1 MFYYIRGTVAI
12 NEPNLVVIDAG
23 GVGYAVSTSLTSCAS
38 VRVGETVTF
47 YTHLHVR
54 EDIFEIYGF
63 STREELG
70 CFKQLINISG
80 VGPKAALAI
89 LGACTPARLALA
101 VVTGDEKALT
111 AAPGVGKKL
120 AQRIILELKDKMS
133 QEQLSSAGS
142 DFVAPTTSNVA
153 LETGASAELAAAME
167 ALTSKDFG
175 YSSIQVQTVL
185 KGLDLTGMS
194 AGEIIRLALKKLF

>member
-12 NEPNLVVIDAG
+12 IEPNLVVIDAG
-23 GVGYAVSTSLTSCAS
+23 GVGYAISTSLTSCAA
-38 VRVGETVTF
+38 VRVGETATF

-63 STREELG
+63 SSREELG

-133 QEQLSSAGS
+133 QEQLGSAGG
-142 DFVAPTTSNVA
+142 DFTVAAAPIP
-153 LETGASAELAAAME
+153 GGSAELNDALAALQ
-167 ALTSKDFG
+167 ALG
-175 YSSIQVQTVL
+175 YSAAQAQTAL
-185 KGLDLTGMS
+185 KGQDLAGMS
-194 AGEIIRLALKKLF
+194 ADEIIRLALKKLF

>member
-1 MFYYIRGTVAI
+1 MFYYIRGTVAV

-23 GVGYAVSTSLTSCAS
+23 GVGYAISTSLTSCAS
-38 VRVGETVTF
+38 VRTGETATF

-63 STREELG
+63 SSREELA

-89 LGACTPARLALA
+89 LGVCTPSKLALS

-133 QEQLSSAGS
+133 QEQLTSAGG
-142 DFVAPTTSNVA
+142 DFTMPAAAVP
-153 LETGASAELAAAME
+153 GASAELNDALA
-167 ALTSKDFG
+167 ALTALG
-175 YSSIQVQTVL
+175 YSTAQAQTAL
-185 KGLDLTGMS
+185 KGQDLTGMS
-194 AGEIIRLALKKLF
+194 ADEIIRLALKKLF

>member
-12 NEPNLVVIDAG
+12 IEPNLVVIDAG
-23 GVGYAVSTSLTSCAS
+23 GVGYAISTSLTSCAA
-38 VRVGETVTF
+38 VRVGETATF

-63 STREELG
+63 SSREELG

-133 QEQLSSAGS
+133 QEQLTSAGG
-142 DFVAPTTSNVA
+142 DFVAPAAQV
-153 LETGASAELAAAME
+153 GGMSAELSDALA
-167 ALTSKDFG
+167 ALTALG
-175 YSSIQVQTVL
+175 YSSAQAQTAL
-185 KGLDLTGMS
+185 KGQDLAGMS
-194 AGEIIRLALKKLF
+194 ADEIIRLALKKLF

>member
-142 DFVAPTTSNVA
+142 DFTASAAPVP
-153 LETGASAELAAAME
+153 GASAEVNDALAALT
-167 ALTSKDFG
+167 ALG
-175 YSSIQVQTVL
+175 YSAAQAQTAL
-185 KGLDLTGMS
+185 KGQDLTGMS
-194 AGEIIRLALKKLF
+194 ADEIIRLALKKLF

>member
-142 DFVAPTTSNVA
+142 DFTVSAAPVP
-153 LETGASAELAAAME
+153 GASAEVNDALAALT
-167 ALTSKDFG
+167 ALG
-175 YSSIQVQTVL
+175 YSAAQAQTAL
-185 KGLDLTGMS
+185 KGQDLTGMS
-194 AGEIIRLALKKLF
+194 ADEIIRLALKKLF